1 MYLDIDRRF
10 YTLDYGFGKC
20 LSLGDKRAKEEDYTT
35 SFDKFGEIATVTFI
49 KDKSGQNKGVKS

>member
-1 MYLDIDRRF
+1 MASESAYPPFSRLFVI
-10 YTLDYGFGKC
+10 
-20 LSLGDKRAKEEDYTT
+20 GDKRAKEEDYTT